1 MGEDGLSVTV
11 TTAQGSGNFAN
22 YFRGEIEEDTWHKAI
37 LKEIVETE
45 GNFKGAKYPAFSW
58 VYELQGD
65 DFTIENKDKEEVQA
79 QVLEKTSQKFTG
91 HPRTSR
97 AYERY
102 CQLTGGE
109 PEPGD
114 NVSLKELFGVVC
126 KIMIK
131 NTDSGKT
138 TKDDDPIIY
147 HNIEKVS
154 VKGLKKDEEIT
165 ESKPKKKVLKKKN
178 KEEEPEE
185 PEEKEEI
192 KDKDD
197 DIFSDIF

>member
-37 LKEIVETE
+37 LKEIVETQ

-131 NTDSGKT
+131 NTDSKKT
-138 TKDDDPIIY
+138 TDAGDPIIY
-147 HNIEKVS
+147 HNIEKIS
-154 VKGLKKDEEIT
+154 IKGLKKD
-165 ESKPKKKVLKKKN
+165 
-178 KEEEPEE
+178 KEEKSTKSKKEKAKKIEKEDKEPEK
-185 PEEKEEI
+185 EK
-192 KDKDD
+192 KDD
-197 DIFSDIF
+197 DGIFEDIF

>member
-37 LKEIVETE
+37 LKEIVETK

-131 NTDSGKT
+131 NTDSKKT
-138 TKDDDPIIY
+138 TDAGDPIIY
-147 HNIEKVS
+147 HNIEKIS
-154 VKGLKKDEEIT
+154 IKGLKKD
-165 ESKPKKKVLKKKN
+165 
-178 KEEEPEE
+178 KEEKSTKSKKEKAKKIEKEDKEPEK
-185 PEEKEEI
+185 EK
-192 KDKDD
+192 KDD
-197 DIFSDIF
+197 DGIFEDIF

>member
-1 MGEDGLSVTV
+1 MEDSLSVTV

-37 LKEIVETE
+37 LKEITPCE
-45 GNFKGAKYPAFSW
+45 GSYKGNKYPAWSW

-126 KIMIK
+126 KVMIK
-131 NTDSGKT
+131 NADSGKT
-138 TKDDDPIIY
+138 TKDDEPIIY

-185 PEEKEEI
+185 PEEKEEK

>member
-131 NTDSGKT
+131 NTDSKKT
-138 TKDDDPIIY
+138 TDAGDPIIY
-147 HNIEKVS
+147 HNIEKIS
-154 VKGLKKDEEIT
+154 IKGLKKD
-165 ESKPKKKVLKKKN
+165 
-178 KEEEPEE
+178 KEEKSTKSKKEKAKKIEKEDKEPEK
-185 PEEKEEI
+185 EK
-192 KDKDD
+192 KDD
-197 DIFSDIF
+197 DGIFEDIF

>member
-1 MGEDGLSVTV
+1 MDDGLSVTV

-22 YFRGEIEEDTWHKAI
+22 YYRGEIEEDTWHKAI

-131 NTDSGKT
+131 NTDSKKT
-138 TKDDDPIIY
+138 TDAGDPIIY
-147 HNIEKVS
+147 HNIEKIS
-154 VKGLKKDEEIT
+154 IKGLKKD
-165 ESKPKKKVLKKKN
+165 
-178 KEEEPEE
+178 KEEKSTKSKKEKAKKIEKEDKEPEK
-185 PEEKEEI
+185 EK
-192 KDKDD
+192 KDD
-197 DIFSDIF
+197 DGIFEDIF

>member
-1 MGEDGLSVTV
+1 MEDSLSVTV

-45 GNFKGAKYPAFSW
+45 GNFKGTKYPAFSW

-131 NTDSGKT
+131 NTDSKKT
-138 TKDDDPIIY
+138 TDAGDPIIY
-147 HNIEKVS
+147 HNIEKIS
-154 VKGLKKDEEIT
+154 IKGLKKD
-165 ESKPKKKVLKKKN
+165 
-178 KEEEPEE
+178 KEEKSTKSKKEKAKKIEKEDKEPEK
-185 PEEKEEI
+185 EK
-192 KDKDD
+192 KDD
-197 DIFSDIF
+197 DGIFEDIF